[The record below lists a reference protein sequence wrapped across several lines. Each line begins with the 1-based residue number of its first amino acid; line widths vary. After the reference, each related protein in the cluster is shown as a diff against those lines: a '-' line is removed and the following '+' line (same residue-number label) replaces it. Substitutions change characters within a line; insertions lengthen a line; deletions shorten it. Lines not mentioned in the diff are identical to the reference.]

1 VELLGNRLHES
12 TPGRPLTATTASLPF
27 SRPSRTGGPDHI
39 ISVDAAGLTPEA
51 CSCAAG
57 QRGVVC
63 WAVLDV
69 AASPALRDLAIA
81 RWEAA
86 REHITGHG
94 SPLIAAAV
102 AAGCQVRVV
111 LDVPGDRGL
120 ERRWHNAHGT
130 RVCPECRPRRRRS
143 AGRQLRLF
151 SSTGAAHAAAPT
163 PRRLP
168 RAA

>member
-1 VELLGNRLHES
+1 MAEPHVYVLHLDPPLAHARHYVGIALDGNVLRRVRQHMS
-12 TPGRPLTATTASLPF
+12 
-27 SRPSRTGGPDHI
+27 
-39 ISVDAAGLTPEA
+39 
-51 CSCAAG
+51 G
-57 QRGVVC
+57 Q
-63 WAVLDV
+63 
-69 AASPALRDLAIA
+69 
-81 RWEAA
+81 
-86 REHITGHG
+86 G
-94 SPLIAAAV
+94 SPLVAAAV

-130 RVCPECRPRRRRS
+130 RVCPECKPRRRRA

>member
-1 VELLGNRLHES
+1 MSGPHCYLLHLDPPLAHARHYAGIALDGN
-12 TPGRPLTATTASLPF
+12 
-27 SRPSRTGGPDHI
+27 
-39 ISVDAAGLTPEA
+39 
-51 CSCAAG
+51 
-57 QRGVVC
+57 
-63 WAVLDV
+63 VLRRV
-69 AASPALRDLAIA
+69 
-81 RWEAA
+81 

-120 ERRWHNAHGT
+120 ERRWHNAPGT
-130 RVCPECRPRRRRS
+130 RVCPECKPRRRRA

-151 SSTGAAHAAAPT
+151 STGAAHAAAPT
-163 PRRLP
+163 PRRLA

>member
-1 VELLGNRLHES
+1 MNGPRCYLLHLD
-12 TPGRPLTATTASLPF
+12 PPLAHA
-27 SRPSRTGGPDHI
+27 RHY
-39 ISVDAAGLTPEA
+39 AGIA
-51 CSCAAG
+51 
-57 QRGVVC
+57 
-63 WAVLDV
+63 LDGDV
-69 AASPALRDLAIA
+69 PR
-81 RWEAA
+81 RV
-86 REHITGHG
+86 REHVTGHG

-130 RVCPECRPRRRRS
+130 RVCPECKPRRRRA

-163 PRRLP
+163 PRRLAW
-168 RAA
+168 AA